1 LKKINENKNEIAK
14 HELYFET
21 VAKTIS
27 ILAENINMQM
37 EAEYAD
43 LLDRKLM
50 ALYGLQKG
58 NPNKVDH
65 GTNLDSNSRNKY

>member
-1 LKKINENKNEIAK
+1 M
-14 HELYFET
+14 ET
-21 VAKTIS
+21 VAQTIS
-27 ILAENINMQM
+27 ILSENINMQM

-58 NPNKVDH
+58 KVSQVDH
-65 GTNLDSNSRNKY
+65 GTNLDSNSRTKNQQINLQ

>member
-1 LKKINENKNEIAK
+1 
-14 HELYFET
+14 
-21 VAKTIS
+21 
-27 ILAENINMQM
+27 M

-58 NPNKVDH
+58 KVSQVDH
-65 GTNLDSNSRNKY
+65 GTNLDSNSRTKNQQINLQ

>member
-1 LKKINENKNEIAK
+1 M
-14 HELYFET
+14 
-21 VAKTIS
+21 
-27 ILAENINMQM
+27 AENINMQM

-58 NPNKVDH
+58 NPSKVDH
-65 GTNLDSNSRNKY
+65 GTNLDSNSRNKHQQINIQ

>member
-1 LKKINENKNEIAK
+1 M
-14 HELYFET
+14 YFET
-21 VAKTIS
+21 VAQTIS
-27 ILAENINMQM
+27 ILSENINMQM

-58 NPNKVDH
+58 NA
-65 GTNLDSNSRNKY
+65 S